1 MQSPAQFNNMFA
13 KISDFLNL
21 IFKVICNMIY
31 KHKLKDFMITG
42 TYFFSEIKTNV
53 SSGKFIL
60 LINKRDKIERKDHK
74 SFLNCGSLKK
84 CLLSAT

>member
-1 MQSPAQFNNMFA
+1 
-13 KISDFLNL
+13 
-21 IFKVICNMIY
+21 MIY

-84 CLLSAT
+84 MLTFSNIILLKTTCCLFGH